1 MKLHPWD
8 IIALIWLL
16 IFCIDVSANVI
27 TMRTYLEYIWCH
39 LALYLPLSY
48 TDTLCYK
55 NIQVKNIATIAKA
68 ALHKLLGKSSLNVR
82 SVVDHDDSGN
92 HDDHYGHDDHDDH
105 DGHLDHADHLD
116 HDAHCREDLSL
127 QNV

>member
-1 MKLHPWD
+1 
-8 IIALIWLL
+8 
-16 IFCIDVSANVI
+16 
-27 TMRTYLEYIWCH
+27 MRTYLEYIWCH
-39 LALYLPLSY
+39 LTLYLPLSY

-92 HDDHYGHDDHDDH
+92 YEDH
-105 DGHLDHADHLD
+105 
-116 HDAHCREDLSL
+116 
-127 QNV
+127 